1 MPGYWFSHFTNLV
14 IDVFTPLSSSLSV
27 PSTAAPMDINA
38 TLPFM
43 AVQFLVLM
51 AILNQILFKP
61 LGKVLDERDEFIRSG
76 LSGSQEKLAETE
88 ALAEQY
94 EQELAST
101 RRQAQEVIVSA
112 QNEAQAIAD
121 SKVAEAQQEAQV
133 KREQAQAELNQ
144 QKQSAMQ
151 SLEQQ
156 VDALSRQIMGKL
168 LGSQV

>member
-1 MPGYWFSHFTNLV
+1 MIHSIFVLAA
-14 IDVFTPLSSSLSV
+14 DV
-27 PSTAAPMDINA
+27 AAEAAEEASGGLFDINA

-51 AILNQILFKP
+51 AVLNQILFKP
-61 LGKVLDERDEFIRSG
+61 LGKVLDERDGLIRSS
-76 LSGSQEKLAETE
+76 LSDSKERLEKTE

-101 RRQAQEVIVSA
+101 RRQAQDVIVTA

-121 SKVAEAQQEAQV
+121 KKVAEAQQEAQV

-144 QKQSAMQ
+144 QKQAAMQ